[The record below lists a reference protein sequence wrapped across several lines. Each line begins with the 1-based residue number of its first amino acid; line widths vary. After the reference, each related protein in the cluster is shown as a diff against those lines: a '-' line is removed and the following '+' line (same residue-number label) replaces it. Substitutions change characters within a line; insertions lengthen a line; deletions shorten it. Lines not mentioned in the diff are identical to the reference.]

1 MPLAQS
7 PVWAGSPRDRNL
19 SLSEGGRACAS
30 GSDRRARDGDFGA
43 ADAERPQRPSG
54 TPLPVSSKKTA
65 APGKMGRRR
74 RRRLRVAHPRGPPA
88 GRPLMLALGDSE
100 RALRSS
106 DSFPAALTLVVE
118 LRKPSHSTRSLPP
131 LPEAQET

>member
-54 TPLPVSSKKTA
+54 N
-65 APGKMGRRR
+65 
-74 RRRLRVAHPRGPPA
+74 PPA
-88 GRPLMLALGDSE
+88 SLVEKNGGPGQDGPAPPAATPSRAPAGAPGRPLMLAWGDSE